1 MQPMPTPKV
10 TDGFTGSL
18 IPAKKLKY
26 WSTVVLLSTSDTL
39 EGSCLCLNVIVIP
52 TSYSTTALCISHGLY
67 ISGSAAM
74 SWPYATPVINTVPT
88 ILLQPFLV
96 VFVCVSPYACS
107 L

>member
-1 MQPMPTPKV
+1 MPTPKV

-74 SWPYATPVINTVPT
+74 SWPYATPVITNCMHMEKHKQTPPETAAT
-88 ILLQPFLV
+88 IL
-96 VFVCVSPYACS
+96 
-107 L
+107 